1 MRKAIASSKS
11 TSSAL
16 ADAWPSQLTMMM
28 MTRVNMM
35 SFQQIIIRVTNS
47 DDNGVHLG
55 VEALIW
61 ASHCSWEIAEL
72 PGGAK
77 RGKRQLENS

>member
-28 MTRVNMM
+28 KTWVNMM

-47 DDNGVHLG
+47 DGVHLG